1 MCCGEAYLLDEVC
14 EAGLC
19 GLVVEHELLLVL
31 VGDLDPLECVC
42 GDGLGGDVRQVHAG
56 HGRLGGQAREQQ
68 AHRPRC
74 LRRTERGELERHRRD
89 VLEGCCC
96 NRHCVCVLFGCA
108 DAVRSREENRMMMN
122 RVQVRKATAVRKSG
136 FQAD

>member
-56 HGRLGGQAREQQ
+56 HGRLGGQAR
-68 AHRPRC
+68 ASSRRIDLDACDALSGANSNDIAVMC
-74 LRRTERGELERHRRD
+74 LRDAAAIDIVYAYCSDVRYGAGRRI
-89 VLEGCCC
+89 G
-96 NRHCVCVLFGCA
+96 
-108 DAVRSREENRMMMN
+108 
-122 RVQVRKATAVRKSG
+122 
-136 FQAD
+136 